1 MVSMTTNP
9 KVDVLN
15 DRRLRA
21 HYAARD
27 VLQRAEEEG
36 RDLSG
41 EERAAVARADAII
54 DASRQLRDDIVWH
67 DDAIR
72 TLEGVGDEFRRLYVA
87 PTYDETRTLNA
98 FNPRN
103 ELGFGGVT
111 ELDLDLAAAE
121 RAFRAYRGGARGL
134 ELRAFTSDTSS
145 ATGGSLILPLDV
157 SLNVYAALTAASAMR
172 HTRATVITTSG
183 GAAMRFPNTTTQ
195 AAATQLADQT
205 TSFGGTDPA
214 LGVMTLNAFDAVE
227 LISISADMIED
238 AGIDLLAWIGTAT
251 GTALGKLTGQWYAT
265 GTGSGQPTGL
275 ANAGAVGA
283 AGTIAS
289 GGSLILGPA
298 GAVGEK
304 LVDLLHSTDPQYR
317 TNSEW
322 VMHDATG
329 QTIRKLRDGAGGTAG
344 AFLLQMVPTPNTP
357 FGVTDYLLGHPIR
370 YDSNIATMGSAAT
383 PIFVG
388 DMSAFYI
395 RDVRGLRLTRSDNY
409 AFNKRQSVVR
419 AMMRTD
425 SNLID
430 ATAVNRLHMAVT

>member
-1 MVSMTTNP
+1 MTTNP
-9 KVDVLN
+9 KVAVLN

-87 PTYDETRTLNA
+87 PTSVETRRLNA

-111 ELDLDLAAAE
+111 ELEVDLAPAE
-121 RAFRAYRGGARGL
+121 RAFRAYRCGARGL

-145 ATGGSLILPLDV
+145 ATGGSLTLPLDV
-157 SLNVYAALTAASAMR
+157 SLNMYAALTQASAMR

-195 AAATQLADQT
+195 AAATQSDQN

-214 LGVMTLNAFDAVE
+214 VGVMTLNAFDAVE
-227 LISISADMIED
+227 LIAISGDMIED
-238 AGIDLLAWIGTAT
+238 AGVDLLAWMATAT
-251 GTALGKLTGQWYAT
+251 GSALGKLTGQWYAT

-275 ANAGAVGA
+275 ASAGAVGA

-304 LVDLLHSTDPQYR
+304 LADLLHSTDPQYR
-317 TNSEW
+317 TNAEW
-322 VMHDATG
+322 VMHDTTG
-329 QTIRKLRDGAGGTAG
+329 QTIRKLRDGAGGTVG
-344 AFLLQMVPTPNTP
+344 AFLLNMVPTPNTP
-357 FGVTDYLLGHPIR
+357 FGVTDYLLGHPVR
-370 YDSNIATMGSAAT
+370 YDSNIASMGSAAT

-388 DMSAFYI
+388 DMSAYYI
-395 RDVRGLRLTRSDNY
+395 RQVGNVRLTRSDNY

-425 SNLID
+425 ANLID
-430 ATAVNRLHMAVT
+430 TTAVNRLHMAVT